1 MMDRRT
7 FNKALGGLFAGALIP
22 ISEPIAATV
31 SSLTPHTPSH
41 FGLTHFG
48 ITSSFELPTTFGL
61 GQIEVFQDIAEEPKI
76 EGEFAFYTNE
86 ERTEEATVFFEGT
99 HKEWSVDAKL
109 AESVPDSIL
118 GKVVDDSHLSGQGRM
133 FYEMKSVEVFYPNGG
148 DQVNLLD
155 IQRHRKE
162 RVNDRDQCYDIVLR
176 VSSDSQE
183 TYTVTMKNALIVDL
197 VIASDNENN
206 FQS

>member
-1 MMDRRT
+1 MDRRT

-31 SSLTPHTPSH
+31 SSITPHMPSH

-48 ITSSFELPTTFGL
+48 MTTNFILPDFPGRHL
-61 GQIEVFQDIAEEPKI
+61 EIYENLDDEPKV

-86 ERTEEATVFFEGT
+86 ERTEEATVFFEST
-99 HKEWSVDAKL
+99 HKECSVDAKP
-109 AESVPDSIL
+109 AESVPDNVF
-118 GKVVDDSHLSGQGRM
+118 GKVVDDSYLSGQGRL
-133 FYEMKSVEVFYPNGG
+133 FYEMNSVEVFYPNGG

-162 RVNDRDQCYDIVLR
+162 RVNDRDQCYDIALG
-176 VSSDSQE
+176 VSSGSQE